1 MIVIQATVLQ
11 TKLSSCAHQSSAKH
25 WRTVNEPLHAD
36 STDRTRTDEEKSS
49 LCRSFSDYSVSKI
62 NDPKSSIAAK
72 ISAILSPPVFSDPPH
87 FGPLFRN
94 IPPVSATEIHR
105 IFTSYPANAS
115 SADCISPSIIKACPN
130 LFSELIAELANRSF
144 REGILPSCFKHA
156 SVVLLLKKPSPDKHA
171 TSSYWSI
178 SNLDFI
184 SKIRACIQ
192 SHITSSPSFN

>member
-72 ISAILSPPVFSDPPH
+72 ISAILTPQFFQTLPT
-87 FGPLFRN
+87 L
-94 IPPVSATEIHR
+94 A
-105 IFTSYPANAS
+105 
-115 SADCISPSIIKACPN
+115 
-130 LFSELIAELANRSF
+130 LFSETFLRSVPLKSTEF
-144 REGILPSCFKHA
+144 SRPIQLKHLPLTVSHP
-156 SVVLLLKKPSPDKHA
+156 PSLRLVQ
-171 TSSYWSI
+171 TFSLNS
-178 SNLDFI
+178 
-184 SKIRACIQ
+184 
-192 SHITSSPSFN
+192 